1 MTYVTSRRQRPIES
15 YDLLC
20 IVHASKEIRIW
31 SSKRVKKHCTCALIN
46 EPTTTKAIETFYT
59 ITMCTSI
66 KLIMKFLFLSNKIIL
81 RVRSK

>member
-1 MTYVTSRRQRPIES
+1 MTYVTSRRQRPTKS
-15 YDLLC
+15 YD

-66 KLIMKFLFLSNKIIL
+66 KLIMKFLFLSNKMIL